1 LANSQDHEISNIESL
16 YKFSQMACIPTHLGF
31 GKYKGEAI
39 AGLAISSESAG
50 YLQWLLK
57 QDSVN
62 P

>member
-1 LANSQDHEISNIESL
+1 
-16 YKFSQMACIPTHLGF
+16 MACIPTHLGF

-39 AGLAISSESAG
+39 AGLAISSESARC
-50 YLQWLLK
+50 LQWLLK